1 MYIDESNNTME
12 LIVPD
17 DQLAKAIGRRG
28 QNVRLAAQLT
38 GWRIDIHSE
47 TKHIEMMEQ
56 ARNEIGRIATI
67 DEGQLEILI
76 SSGFQSANEV
86 ADADL
91 AEVQEFSEIDD
102 AAAQSVIDGA
112 DAVVE
117 ALVMEEAERRN
128 TVEDLPEEVDVPQE
142 PTDDLPERSGR

>member
-1 MYIDESNNTME
+1 
-12 LIVPD
+12 
-17 DQLAKAIGRRG
+17 
-28 QNVRLAAQLT
+28 
-38 GWRIDIHSE
+38 
-47 TKHIEMMEQ
+47 MEQ

-76 SSGFQSANEV
+76 SRVQSANEV

-91 AEVQEFSEIDD
+91 AEIAGILEIDD

-142 PTDDLPERSGR
+142 PTDDLPEEAGDDADIGEDLPQSLTKRETHGTDVYRVPGSN

>member
-1 MYIDESNNTME
+1 
-12 LIVPD
+12 
-17 DQLAKAIGRRG
+17 
-28 QNVRLAAQLT
+28 
-38 GWRIDIHSE
+38 
-47 TKHIEMMEQ
+47 MMEQ
-56 ARNEIGRIATI
+56 ARNEIGPIAI

-91 AEVQEFSEIDD
+91 AEIAGILEIDD

-142 PTDDLPERSGR
+142 PTDDLPEEAGDDADIGEDLPAEPDEA